1 MFTRMSLVLAC
12 LLAACQGQSS
22 TSTARIACQTTADC
36 AARGGLCTANECH
49 ADNECTSD
57 AECAVGEVC
66 NPDPDFDGLCA
77 APGSPLAPGP
87 AWACTV
93 GKDCP
98 ANQGCA
104 SDGMCH
110 VDGECHNTWQQDGT
124 LAGDCTGGLMCA
136 ASGPNVLAGY
146 CTDGRGGP
154 DPYCRSTGTGECRS
168 LCAVNDDCGTG
179 GVCTAGFCHGDDEC
193 ATTADCTPN
202 HICGSPDGWDDY
214 GFGFCLVDPNPTC
227 VPDGAGACRLA
238 CASDADCLH
247 GGGCDTDHL
256 CHASNECHSDA
267 DCTGLDEC
275 YTSPEFGG
283 LCGPPR
289 P

>member
-1 MFTRMSLVLAC
+1 MSLVLAC

-22 TSTARIACQTTADC
+22 STIASRIACQTTSDC
-36 AARGGLCTANECH
+36 SARGGLCVANECH
-49 ADNECTSD
+49 ANNECTTTAD
-57 AECAVGEVC
+57 CATGEVC

-77 APGSPLAPGP
+77 APGSPPAPSP
-87 AWACTV
+87 AWACAV

-110 VDGECHNTWQQDGT
+110 VDGECHNTWQADGT
-124 LAGDCTGGLMCA
+124 LAGDCAGGLLCA
-136 ASGPNVLAGY
+136 ASGPNLAGY

-168 LCAVNDDCGTG
+168 LCTTNDDCGTG
-179 GVCTAGFCHGDDEC
+179 GTCNAGFCTRADEC
-193 ATTADCTPN
+193 DTTADCTPN
-202 HICGSPDGWDDY
+202 HVCGNPPGWDDY

-227 VPDGAGACRLA
+227 VPDGNGACRLA
-238 CASDADCLH
+238 CATDADCLH
-247 GGGCDTDHL
+247 GGGCNTTDHL
-256 CHASNECHSDA
+256 CHASNECHTDPDCDPGLICYADA
-267 DCTGLDEC
+267 EW
-275 YTSPEFGG
+275 GG

-289 P
+289 PE